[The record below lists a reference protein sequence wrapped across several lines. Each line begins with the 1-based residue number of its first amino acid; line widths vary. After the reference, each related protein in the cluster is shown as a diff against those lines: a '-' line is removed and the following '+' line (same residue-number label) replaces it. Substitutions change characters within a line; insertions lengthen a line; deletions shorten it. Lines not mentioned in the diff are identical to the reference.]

1 MQTFMTIGMASPPAQ
16 DGEAPQ
22 GSPFDIFLPLGITLA
37 IVYFLMLR
45 PQQKK
50 AESHRKLIEGLKKG
64 DYVLANAGFYGR
76 VMDVEKRIV
85 TLEIANNV
93 KIKVLR
99 DAIAAI
105 DRPEDEA
112 TAK

>member
-1 MQTFMTIGMASPPAQ
+1 MQTVTIIGMASPPAKE
-16 DGEAPQ
+16 GEAPQ

-45 PQQKK
+45 PQQRK
-50 AESHRKLIEGLKKG
+50 ADAHRKLIEGLKKG

-76 VMDVEKRIV
+76 VMDVEKKTV

-93 KIKVLR
+93 RIQLLR

-105 DRPEDEA
+105 DRPDEGA
-112 TAK
+112 SAK